1 MFQGM
6 DLWCWEIISA
16 FLDFGCVCTVIVFAH
31 AEGAL
36 SGGIGN

>member
-1 MFQGM
+1 M

>member
-1 MFQGM
+1 VFQGM
-6 DLWCWEIISA
+6 DLWCREIISA

>member
-6 DLWCWEIISA
+6 DLWRQEIIGA
-16 FLDFGCVCTVIVFAH
+16 ILDFGCVCTVIVFAH

-36 SGGIGN
+36 AGGIEN